1 MILFCISIILFV
13 LTLFGV
19 NIPYW
24 VVSLPAMVAASFSL
38 FLFMKTE
45 VEYLREYNK
54 QAKEEEPQE

>member
-24 VVSLPAMVAASFSL
+24 VVSLPAILVASFSL
-38 FLFMKTE
+38 WLFIKSE
-45 VEYLREYNK
+45 FEYLKTIKKNP
-54 QAKEEEPQE
+54 EEIEQ